1 MKKSSIILFGL
12 SLILNTTQ
20 SEAAVTCDIS
30 STGLLFGSINPLSSA
45 EVSSI
50 GQISL
55 TCLGGPVSYT
65 IKLSQGNG
73 SMLQRLM
80 KSGLNNLKYNIY
92 TSNSHSTVLG
102 DGTAGSQTIN
112 GASTT
117 DITAA
122 TYFAFG
128 KVSNI
133 GLAGTFA
140 GTYTDSI
147 SLTVIY

>member
-1 MKKSSIILFGL
+1 MQNNIIIVFGL
-12 SLILNTTQ
+12 SLILNTNI
-20 SEAAVTCDIS
+20 SEAAVICGIS
-30 STGLLFGSINPLSSA
+30 STGMLFGAINPLSSA

-50 GQISL
+50 GEINLS
-55 TCLGGPVSYT
+55 CLGGPVSYT

-73 SMLQRLM
+73 TMLQRLM
-80 KSGLNNLKYNIY
+80 KSGSNNLKYNIY
-92 TSNSHSTVLG
+92 TSNSYSTILG
-102 DGTAGSQTIN
+102 DGTAGSQAIN

-117 DITAA
+117 DIYAA

-133 GLAGTFA
+133 GLSGTVSGA
-140 GTYTDSI
+140 YTDSI